1 LRDAG
6 PCFDQEVEPGG
17 YAWWYVD
24 AISDDRRYGLTIIAF
39 VGSVFS
45 PYYAWTGW
53 RDPLDH
59 CAVNVALYS
68 PGGSAWAMTERRR
81 SAVRRSRDALTI
93 GRTTATWDAGALSFA
108 IDETTAPIPR
118 AIRGRVE
125 VQAEAINCEAFVLER
140 PGRHWWRPLAPQ
152 TRVKV
157 EMEAPAL
164 SWHGTGYFDQNA
176 GAEPIE
182 RAFATWTWSRA
193 NLRNGAAI
201 LYDAVRRREPPLSLA
216 LGFDRHG
223 GFDELQPPPA
233 ATLPPTRWRLP
244 RATRADD
251 GRAAVARSFEDTPFY
266 SRSLVSHDLFG
277 ERVESVHE
285 SLSLDRLSWP
295 IVRAM
300 LPFRMPRW

>member
-1 LRDAG
+1 
-6 PCFDQEVEPGG
+6 
-17 YAWWYVD
+17 
-24 AISDDRRYGLTIIAF
+24 
-39 VGSVFS
+39 
-45 PYYAWTGW
+45 
-53 RDPLDH
+53 
-59 CAVNVALYS
+59 
-68 PGGSAWAMTERRR
+68 MTERRR